1 VGSENSHLEFISTT
15 SRAVTYKKS
24 TTCCIFPG
32 YRHRYPSLTLR
43 SRVAQRPLTCR
54 MVFTSHPSLDRRTGA
69 IQRLHTPV
77 FVLFVTSLNRYMSE
91 NQSPLAE
98 NSPNQ
103 RTSFSPAR
111 PSATKAFSSP
121 SRSSSVLFP
130 SYRPTDAAPSPTVYL
145 SLVVMTADVQCT
157 LEGST
162 AFNTVAL

>member
-1 VGSENSHLEFISTT
+1 MPWHYAWRWGRARPINPGHFPGRGTQATEVGSENSHLEFISTT

-77 FVLFVTSLNRYMSE
+77 LLRAVCDISEQIHVRELVATGREQPKPTHQLLTSS
-91 NQSPLAE
+91 
-98 NSPNQ
+98 
-103 RTSFSPAR
+103 TFSHQG
-111 PSATKAFSSP
+111 F
-121 SRSSSVLFP
+121 L
-130 SYRPTDAAPSPTVYL
+130 
-145 SLVVMTADVQCT
+145 
-157 LEGST
+157 
-162 AFNTVAL
+162 